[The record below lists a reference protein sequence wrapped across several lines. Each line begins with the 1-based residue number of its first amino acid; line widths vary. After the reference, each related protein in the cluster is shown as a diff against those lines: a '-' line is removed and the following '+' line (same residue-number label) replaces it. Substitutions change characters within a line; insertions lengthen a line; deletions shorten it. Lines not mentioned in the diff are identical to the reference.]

1 MPAPIP
7 EKHMTKTTIKS
18 KWKATV
24 AVAMSNYIEAG
35 SIIAIA
41 TSMSLWQAEFGLDS
55 LAVGLLSALSA
66 NAFGAAIGAAI
77 GGPLCDRYGRKFIYT
92 YDLMLYM
99 FGTLFAIFA
108 MNFSMLLIAFVL
120 TGIAVG
126 AGVTAAWTYIAEEAP
141 DTRRAGHVGVAQL
154 AWSIGPMIGYL
165 LAALLA
171 PLGLLGSRIIFAH
184 LFVIAFI
191 TWWIRRGLSESKR
204 WKKKNANPN
213 SAGTYRSLFQLFTDK
228 KNIGALLFLIGV
240 YGLWNTVAGQA
251 GIFQPRIYEATGLT
265 DARSQYLLQVLV
277 WGLTSAATFWG
288 FMRYGDKLPRRWLYC
303 FGAALG
309 IVAWAMLIYGPPGWF
324 SLLVFAFGWGISS
337 GLGAQAFY
345 GLWGAELFATRYR
358 ASAQGMMFMLVRV
371 MTGVLSLWF
380 PLMLEQTGIHGVGV
394 VILGLLVAALLI
406 GTIGAPNTQG
416 KTLEQIEI
424 ERYGRLLDV
433 DDDTTDEGTADHSA
447 SNNADSADLVSEPR
461 PANPSVVREV

>member
-1 MPAPIP
+1 MTD
-7 EKHMTKTTIKS
+7 TKTSS
-18 KWKATV
+18 KWKATI

-41 TSMSLWQAEFGLDS
+41 TSMSLWQTEFGLDS

-92 YDLMLYM
+92 YDLLLYM

-108 MNFSMLLIAFVL
+108 MNFTMLLIGFVL

-141 DTRRAGHVGVAQL
+141 DSRRAGHVGVAQL
-154 AWSIGPMIGYL
+154 AWSIGPMVGFL
-165 LAALLA
+165 LAALLE
-171 PLGLLGSRIIFAH
+171 PMGLLGSRIIFAH

-191 TWWIRRGLSESKR
+191 TWWARRGLAESRR
-204 WKKKNANPN
+204 WKAKSANPHTV
-213 SAGTYRSLFQLFTDK
+213 GTYRGFFELFTNK
-228 KNIGALLFLIGV
+228 KNLIALLFLIGV

-277 WGLTSAATFWG
+277 WGLTSASTFFG
-288 FMRYGDKLPRRWLYC
+288 FMRYGDKVSRRWLYGI
-303 FGAALG
+303 GAGLG
-309 IVAWAMLIYGPPGWF
+309 IIAWAVLIYGPAGWF
-324 SLLVFAFGWGISS
+324 SLLVFAIGWGISS

-345 GLWGAELFATRYR
+345 GLWAAELFATRYR
-358 ASAQGMMFMLVRV
+358 ASAQGFMFMIVRV
-371 MTGVLSLWF
+371 MVGVLSLWF
-380 PLMLEQTGIHGVGV
+380 PLMLDKTGLHGVGV
-394 VILGLLVAALLI
+394 LILGLLVAALLI
-406 GTIGAPNTQG
+406 GVIWAPKTQN
-416 KTLEQIEI
+416 KTLEEIEI
-424 ERYGRLLDV
+424 ERYGRLLD
-433 DDDTTDEGTADHSA
+433 ADADAEVAAGNISANAHSA
-447 SNNADSADLVSEPR
+447 TRKD
-461 PANPSVVREV
+461 